1 MGISNHELHHEFP
14 QHSDLID
21 RLSEQ
26 DAHFREQLKEYA
38 KLDKEIYALERRD
51 VPVSDESF
59 TRMKSDRAHLKDKLY
74 NALLKAADD

>member
-59 TRMKSDRAHLKDKLY
+59 TRMKADRAHLKDKLY

>member
-14 QHSDLID
+14 DHSELID

-26 DAHFREQLKEYA
+26 DEHFRKQLKKYA
-38 KLDKEIYALERRD
+38 ELDKEIYALERRD

-59 TRMKSDRAHLKDKLY
+59 IRMKADRAHLKDQLY
-74 NALLKAADD
+74 NALLKAADQ